1 MKRLALLFVGLG
13 LLIAGCGQLPRP
25 FQPADKTANALLD
38 PKAVA
43 GVLVLPL
50 AHDRPG
56 APEAAAEALAS
67 ALRARNVAAST
78 RGWNAASRILTGR
91 ATIQSLPDGKEEL
104 LLFWELADAKGG
116 RLDHF
121 AQRSELTPG
130 AWQTGDPTSIAAVMD
145 QAAVQIA
152 AVVQGPRPGAA
163 LSPAHPRGRLAIQP
177 MTGLPGDGAQSLAE
191 ALRRQL
197 LAAGLPVAE
206 RPGADDLLV
215 TCAVILGQPLGP
227 WQEVTVVWTVSRVRD
242 GGELGQITQ
251 QNRVPAGRLDGPW
264 GTISTGIA
272 EGAAHGIIQVLER
285 VAQSI

>member
-1 MKRLALLFVGLG
+1 MRLSVLFLVGLG
-13 LLIAGCGQLPRP
+13 LLTAGCGQLPRP

-38 PKAVA
+38 PKAAA

-50 AHDRPG
+50 AHDTPG
-56 APEAAAEALAS
+56 APEAAAEALAA
-67 ALRARNVAAST
+67 ALRSRNVPAST

-91 ATIQSLPDGKEEL
+91 AVLQDLPDGKNEL

-121 AQRSELTPG
+121 AQRSELAPG
-130 AWQTGDPTSIAAVMD
+130 AWQAGDPKSIAAVMN

-163 LSPAHPRGRLAIQP
+163 RSPAPPRGRLAIQP

-191 ALRRQL
+191 ALRRRL

-206 RPGADDLLV
+206 QPGTDDLVV
-215 TCAVILGQPLGP
+215 TCAVTLGQPLGSG
-227 WQEVTVVWTVSRVRD
+227 QEVTVVWTVSRARD
-242 GGELGQITQ
+242 GVELGQITQ
-251 QNRVPAGRLDGPW
+251 QNRVPAGSLDGSW
-264 GTISTGIA
+264 GATAAGIA
-272 EGAAHGIIQVLER
+272 EGATLGIIEILER
-285 VAQSI
+285 RAQAI